1 VTEGRKPHTERYSTV
16 VQLELP
22 AELVADMDDIA
33 KREHLTRSEVATRLL
48 AMSIQELTFEAAFDL
63 FQTGSVTAVAA
74 AEMCHMT
81 TWEFMD
87 RAQRRM

>member
-1 VTEGRKPHTERYSTV
+1 VSEGPSPPAERYSTV

-22 AELVADMDDIA
+22 DELVSDMDGIA
-33 KREHLTRSEVATRLL
+33 EREGLTRSEVAKRLL
-48 AMSIQELTFEAAFDL
+48 AMSIQELAFEAAFDL
-63 FQTGSVTAVAA
+63 FRTGSVTAVAA

-87 RAQRRM
+87 RASRRM

>member
-1 VTEGRKPHTERYSTV
+1 VTAPPKGNSTI

-22 AELVADMDDIA
+22 TALVEDMDTMAD
-33 KREHLTRSEVATRLL
+33 REHLTRSEVATRLL
-48 AMSIQELTFEAAFDL
+48 AMALQELTFDAAFEL
-63 FQTGSVTAVAA
+63 FQRGQATAGAA
-74 AEMCHMT
+74 AEMCYLT

>member
-1 VTEGRKPHTERYSTV
+1 MTAPRNDRGNTI

-22 AELVADMDDIA
+22 AALVEDMDAMSD
-33 KREHLTRSEVATRLL
+33 REHLTRSEVATRLL
-48 AMSIQELTFEAAFDL
+48 AMALQELTFEAAFEL
-63 FQTGSVTAVAA
+63 FQRGQATAVAA
-74 AEMCHMT
+74 AELCYMS

>member
-1 VTEGRKPHTERYSTV
+1 V

-22 AELVADMDDIA
+22 EALVEDMDAMAD
-33 KREHLTRSEVATRLL
+33 RERLTRSEVATRLL
-48 AMSIQELTFEAAFDL
+48 AMALQELTFEAAFEL
-63 FQTGSVTAVAA
+63 FQRGKATAVAA
-74 AEMCHMT
+74 AEMCYMT